1 TPSRSSGSG
10 EARQSSRASASAWRA
25 LSSVTFHS
33 TCFRIWS
40 ASFVVVPGG
49 HEAPAAP
56 QTMRHSTAAA
66 RRARIRLGRDDRA
79 RPDAQGEGFMSRRWW
94 GIVVPLLLAL
104 PALAQEAV
112 PSRLDAVQKSGKLR
126 VCTPGDYTP
135 FALQKSEGVFEG
147 LDVDLVQTAA
157 KALGAEPVFVKSA
170 WPTLMKDFIE
180 KCDVAVGGISVTL
193 DRQKTAFFSQAY
205 MINGKAPITRCENVA
220 KYQTVADID
229 KPTVTVIENP
239 GGSNERY
246 ARANFKNAKIVI
258 FNDNT
263 TIFDEILKGNA
274 DVMISESV
282 ETIVQQ
288 KTRPG
293 LCAVNPD
300 KPLQYGEMAY
310 LLPRGDV
317 AMKDWVDTW
326 LHLSKAG
333 GEYARLLA
341 DWTK

>member
-1 TPSRSSGSG
+1 
-10 EARQSSRASASAWRA
+10 
-25 LSSVTFHS
+25 
-33 TCFRIWS
+33 
-40 ASFVVVPGG
+40 
-49 HEAPAAP
+49 
-56 QTMRHSTAAA
+56 
-66 RRARIRLGRDDRA
+66 
-79 RPDAQGEGFMSRRWW
+79 MSRRWW

-220 KYQTVADID
+220 KYQTVADIN
-229 KPTVTVIENP
+229 KPTVTVITNP
-239 GGSNERY
+239 GGSNERFV
-246 ARANFKNAKIVI
+246 RTNLPQAKVVV
-258 FNDNT
+258 FNDNV

-282 ETIVQQ
+282 ETVTQQ
-288 KTRPG
+288 KARPG

-300 KPLQYGEMAY
+300 KPLQYGEMAW

-317 AMKDWVDTW
+317 AMKQWVDTW

-333 GEYARLLA
+333 GEYDRMLA
-341 DWTK
+341 EWTK